1 MPEER
6 LIPET
11 MVKLLF
17 DQVKDSSE
25 KNTQAVREFSGV
37 VHELSQLIANQPTRT
52 EIMSALKD
60 HNQECSKRGEDIYTI
75 IEKEDTEIGTKIN
88 GTTEKVLVASKN
100 IDDAVKSLGEIKT
113 SLTEINKSVSE
124 IGSKV
129 KTMITVV
136 LVAFGVTMS
145 IFYFVKSASDVQI
158 NTAVQSAVQKAVTDI
173 ITTRP
178 NNIWPLQ
185 PTKDNRE

>member
-1 MPEER
+1 MSEER

-17 DQVKDSSE
+17 DQVKDSAD

-37 VHELSQLIANQPTRT
+37 VRELSQLIANQPSRA
-52 EIMSALKD
+52 EVMAIMKD
-60 HNQECSKRGEDIYTI
+60 HDAGCTKRGEEIYAI
-75 IEKEDTEIGTKIN
+75 IEKEDTEIGVKIN
-88 GTTEKVLVASKN
+88 GATEKVLVASKN
-100 IDDAVKSLGEIKT
+100 IDDAVKSLNEIKT
-113 SLTEINKSVSE
+113 SLTEINNGIKETSE
-124 IGSKV
+124 KI

-136 LVAFGVTMS
+136 LVAFGVTMA

-158 NTAVQSAVQKAVTDI
+158 NNAVQTAVQKAVTDI

-178 NNIWPLQ
+178 NNVWPIPPAQ
-185 PTKDNRE
+185 DKK